1 MKLRLTPKDLI
12 ESDDFELLAEV
23 DHLHIKQFIF
33 EQIAREKEL
42 IRLYS
47 IYQISMIALFLFL
60 LVKGIVLY
68 TKGISQPVIAMAGA
82 VLFAFTLLIVLHE
95 LIHAGAFLLRGTGK
109 VQFGAI
115 WSKFIFYA
123 GVDQKVIDY
132 PTFRFVALAPFW
144 VVKAVSLLGA
154 ILFWSGS
161 LAYFFISL
169 MCIHSLFCA
178 GDLAML
184 AFYKL
189 HPDKEIYNYDD
200 LSQRKTFFYFRKT
213 NTIWR
218 DDRK

>member
-1 MKLRLTPKDLI
+1 MKHRLTPKDLM
-12 ESDDFELLAEV
+12 EGDAFELLAEV
-23 DHLHIKQFIF
+23 DHQHIKQFIF
-33 EQIAREKEL
+33 EQIAREKHL

-60 LVKGIVLY
+60 LVKAILLY
-68 TKGISQPVIAMAGA
+68 SRGMSQPVIAIGSA
-82 VLFAFTLLIVLHE
+82 VLFAFTLLIILHE
-95 LIHAGAFLLRGTGK
+95 LIHAAAFLLRGTGK

-123 GVDQKVIDY
+123 GVDQTVIDY

-144 VVKAVSLLGA
+144 VVKAVCVLGA
-154 ILFWSGS
+154 LFFWSS
-161 LAYFFISL
+161 PLAYFFIGL

-184 AFYKL
+184 AFYKR

-200 LSQRKTFFYFRKT
+200 LGQRKTFFYFRKT
-213 NTIWR
+213 DHVGHGNSQ
-218 DDRK
+218 